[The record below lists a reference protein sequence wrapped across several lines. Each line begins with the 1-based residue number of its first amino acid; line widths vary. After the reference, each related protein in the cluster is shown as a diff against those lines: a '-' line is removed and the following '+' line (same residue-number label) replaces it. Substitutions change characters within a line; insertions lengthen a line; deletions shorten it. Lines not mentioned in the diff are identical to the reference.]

1 MAGPQNAARR
11 IERPH
16 TVVAKDAALYTIGG
30 VPAKSIRK
38 RFDDATIEK
47 LPALRWW
54 DWPEEAIRRNLP
66 AILAGDIAALER
78 GR

>member
-16 TVVAKDAALYTIGG
+16 TVVAKDAAPYTIGG
-30 VPAKSIRK
+30 VPAKPIRK
-38 RFDDATIEK
+38 RFDDAAIEK

-54 DWPEEAIRRNLP
+54 DWPEEAIRCNLP

>member
-11 IERPH
+11 IDRLRA
-16 TVVAKDAALYTIGG
+16 VVAKDAAPYVIGG
-30 VPAKSIRK
+30 VSAKSIRK
-38 RFDDATIEK
+38 RFDDAAIEK
-47 LPALRWW
+47 LPVLRWW

-66 AILAGDIAALER
+66 AIQAGNIAALER